1 MHVRK
6 DAIMSSPVPGRF
18 GNRPLTMLV
27 TTLACWSGGGGP
39 VLAAERAIDE
49 LVVTATKRASPLQ
62 DAAVAV
68 TALDQHGLESAG
80 VRSVLDL
87 QRAVPGM
94 LFSNEQF
101 SLSTLAIRGI
111 GRYAVGT
118 TSDSGTGMHF
128 NGAYLQYTSALEAE
142 FYDVQR
148 VEVLRGPQGTLYGRN
163 TTAGVL
169 NIIAAPP
176 ESVFSSTASLELG
189 DPGTRRLGGHLNLP
203 AGERLQ
209 LRVAGMRL
217 EQDGFTRNTYSGRRV
232 DDRDLWSLRVAARAL
247 LSDETALTLTHQ
259 RFEEDDRR
267 MRTSKQYCATDPR
280 PAPFNMGCIPGQA
293 IATPGAVNSLGQ
305 LSGLL
310 PALVDL
316 SGGSVPG
323 GLRLLPIEGS
333 AFADAI
339 VPASARRVHAD
350 FDPRYGVEESVSTL
364 DLTHQAVQHAFTLIA
379 SHQEIDFDARTDLDW
394 TLPSIT
400 FTPGIPGL
408 TDADGTLST
417 PTDPSVSG
425 FNFLRQ
431 YDRTSYRARTQT
443 LEARVA
449 SEFDDRRWD
458 YLAGAFHMQSNTYDT
473 LYDVHANTLAAFAPT
488 DFYAGAP
495 IAFYRNDA
503 KLYRLETAALFGELY
518 YHLGA
523 DTRLTVGARQ
533 TREEKRL
540 VDRQTLLNTPG
551 LPEVP
556 GVSNRPFLTGE
567 YAFLSGLGVTDPRFH
582 GFGTASPGAGEFNN
596 PVPSYRRKSQ
606 RWTELTGR
614 VGIEHDLQSSYTG
627 RTMLYV
633 NVARSYKSG
642 GINPASLSNAFSE
655 TFEPEYINSVELGAK
670 SRLADG
676 RLTLNGAYYFYDYRD
691 LQISKMIDRTSVN
704 ENVDARIQG
713 LELELHAAPTPGLRV
728 DASLALMHSRIAGG
742 SSVNPADATNGDARW
757 TAVKNPSGDVFLIP
771 APGSGGSFSEADC
784 GTRLECAVVFAVNP
798 VSATTP
804 LAAGA
809 ETPTVL
815 VPIGV
820 PASLSGNR
828 LPNAPA
834 LSMRLGLEYSLRVGR
849 GFELVPR
856 ADYAHQ
862 ARFYYRVFNTR
873 QDVVPSWHV
882 IDLSVTLHAPDA
894 RWLARVFVSNVNDA
908 DHLTGAFLAD
918 AAAGSY
924 TNVFLLDPRTVGARL
939 QYRF

>member
-6 DAIMSSPVPGRF
+6 DATMSSPVPGRLR
-18 GNRPLTMLV
+18 NRPLTLLV
-27 TTLACWSGGGGP
+27 TTLACWSSVTGSA
-39 VLAAERAIDE
+39 LAAERAIE
-49 LVVTATKRASPLQ
+49 EMVVTATKRSSPLQ
-62 DAAVAV
+62 HAAVAV
-68 TALDQHGLESAG
+68 TALDQHGLDSAG
-80 VRSVLDL
+80 VRNVLDL
-87 QRAVPGM
+87 QRTVPGM

-118 TSDSGTGMHF
+118 TSDSGAGIHL

-142 FYDVQR
+142 FYDIQR

-176 ESVFSSTASLELG
+176 RDVFSSTASVELG
-189 DPGTRRLGGHLNLP
+189 DHGSRRLGGHLNLP

-209 LRVAGMRL
+209 LRIAGMRL

-232 DDRDLWSLRVAARAL
+232 DDRDLWSMRFAARAL
-247 LSDETALTLTHQ
+247 LGDETALTLTHQ

-280 PAPFNMGCIPGQA
+280 PAPFNMGCLPGHA
-293 IATPGAVNSLGQ
+293 IDTPGAVNSLGQ
-305 LSGLL
+305 LSGMI
-310 PALVDL
+310 PALLDL

-323 GLRLLPIEGS
+323 GLRLLPLENS
-333 AFADAI
+333 AFADAV
-339 VPASARRVHAD
+339 VPTSARRVHAD
-350 FDPRYGVEESVSTL
+350 FDPQYRVEESVSTL
-364 DLTHQAVQHAFTLIA
+364 ELTHRGSQHAVTLIG
-379 SHQEIDFDARTDLDW
+379 SHQEIGLDARTDLDW
-394 TLPSIT
+394 ALPSTT

-408 TDADGTLST
+408 TGTDGTLST
-417 PTDPSVSG
+417 PADPTVSG

-431 YDRTSYRARTQT
+431 YDRTSYRARTHT

-458 YLAGAFHMQSNTYDT
+458 YLAGAFFMHSNTYDT
-473 LYDVHANTLAAFAPT
+473 LYDVHANTVAAFAPT

-495 IAFYRNDA
+495 VAFYRSDA
-503 KLYRLETAALFGELY
+503 KLYRLETAALFGEIY
-518 YHLGA
+518 YHLHA

-533 TREEKRL
+533 TREQKLL
-540 VDRQTLLNTPG
+540 VDRQSLLNTPG
-551 LPEVP
+551 LVEIP

-567 YAFLSGLGVTDPRFH
+567 YAFLSWLGVTDPRFH
-582 GFGTASPGAGEFNN
+582 GFGTSSPGAGEFNN
-596 PVPSYRRKSQ
+596 PVPSYRRRSQ

-614 VGIEHDLQSSYTG
+614 LGIEHDLQSSYTG

-642 GINPASLSNAFSE
+642 GINPASLSNVFSE
-655 TFEPEYINSVELGAK
+655 TFKPEYINSVELGAK
-670 SRLADG
+670 NRLADG
-676 RLTLNGAYYFYDYRD
+676 QLTLNGAYYFYDYRD

-728 DASLALMHSRIAGG
+728 DSSLALMHSRITGG
-742 SSVNPADATNGDARW
+742 SSVNPADPTNGDVRW
-757 TAVKNPSGDVFLIP
+757 TAVKNPSGDVYLIP
-771 APGSGGSFSEADC
+771 TPGSGASFAEADC
-784 GTRLECAVVFAVNP
+784 GTRLECALVFAVNP
-798 VSATTP
+798 VSATSP
-804 LAAGA
+804 LADGA
-809 ETPTVL
+809 TTPTVL

-820 PASLSGNR
+820 AASLSGNR
-828 LPNAPA
+828 LPNAPT
-834 LSMRLGLEYSLRVGR
+834 LSIRIGLEYSLRLGR

-873 QDVVPSWHV
+873 QDAVPSWNV
-882 IDLSVTLHAPDA
+882 IDLSITLHSPDA
-894 RWLARVFVSNVNDA
+894 RWLARVFVSNATDA

-918 AAAGSY
+918 AAAGGY
-924 TNVFLLDPRTVGARL
+924 TNVFLLDPRTLGARVE
-939 QYRF
+939 YRF